1 MKTTHVKG
9 ADVESRWYLYD
20 ASEHV
25 LGRMAAEIAR
35 RLQGKDR
42 PTYTP
47 SEPSGDFVVV
57 VNSAASFVTGRKNEQ
72 KEYQTY
78 SGYPDGRRVVSMD
91 YARERR
97 PNEIVKLAVRR
108 MLPKSILGKQL
119 LSRLKVYEGL
129 EHPHGAQLPERVPS
143 TR

>member
-47 SEPSGDFVVV
+47 SELSGDYVVV
-57 VNSAASFVTGRKNEQ
+57 VNSRNAFLTGRKNTD
-72 KEYQTY
+72 KDYQHYT
-78 SGYPDGRRVVSMD
+78 GYPGGRKVLDVDSV
-91 YARERR
+91 RERR
-97 PNEIVKLAVRR
+97 PNDIVTLAVRR
-108 MLPKSILGKQL
+108 MLPKTRLGRNML
-119 LSRLKVYEGL
+119 RRLKVYEGL
-129 EHPHGAQLPERVPS
+129 EHEHSAQTPERVDA